1 MKLGKF
7 NGLSKQIVRLID
19 PGGKFIEK
27 KDWKIG
33 EEVTLIEDSGGF
45 YLQQGN
51 VIKSVKP
58 DEARQN
64 LSLKIG
70 RGHLL
75 WSLTSIRK
83 NQFFVRSVEVSD
95 SPTIIDLDIG
105 LSDKIAR
112 QLYGSSQI
120 KEDSI
125 DAARRWF
132 EDEFFLEGRG
142 QPCMFVSSYAGGRT
156 DTLEIRGR
164 EWIASLNEID
174 NYWQMS
180 GLTRTRRSGAGLR
193 LLQGE
198 LRFVDISVA
207 GQLSNPVHRH
217 ALEEAIRSQGGYM
230 TLWEQY
236 SNMEWALS
244 LNAARELGAL
254 RFKLVE
260 KGSEPDEWEFLVEPA
275 SGRDFSKKLDE
286 LKKKGAH
293 SSGNGLLEVMPN
305 IPDWLDGS
313 MNIED
318 TGLAE
323 DKGKPWLCEWV
334 KMDNEIVTLRI
345 EAQWHK
351 KPCGKGVI
359 CMSMHGYRKIR
370 ERRHQAVTN
379 IRQRNNP
386 MPQLHYLLEGVTTPF
401 EQPKKLRKLSPAAR
415 KTFKGEP
422 TPKQRQA
429 IKVAF
434 ETPDVAIIIG
444 PPGTGKTQ
452 VITAL
457 QKELALSMKGM
468 PIQHQVLLSS
478 FQHDAVD
485 NVTARTRVFGLPAIK
500 VGGKNRKAGG
510 QASDPIEDWCKEK
523 SEILSVSLKEKID
536 REPVFTTL
544 KSLKKEMTTLRV
556 TRPDYKEKQALL
568 SRIKRCLEELS
579 AFQIRLSPK
588 VEHAWQAFLNEHHT
602 DSNGEQACLG
612 NERLIKRVRA
622 LRTTPTAFG
631 DDGPEQCLRLLD
643 WVQLEK
649 LTMDRSELDL
659 LNHCSREVSVCQ
671 ARLQGLGKLKAAM
684 LDRLIPDYRP
694 RHIRMVL
701 PDKACELLDDIQEEI
716 EQQIKSS
723 RSLGYLLILD
733 AYLTTLNSSPSVIKK
748 AALEYTSVL
757 GATCQGA
764 ASNRITDLKQ
774 VEHQSSISFDT
785 VVVDEAARA
794 NPLDLMVPM
803 AMAKRRIVLVG
814 DHRQLPH
821 IVGPEVE
828 DELVE
833 KFELEITQ
841 QEMLKVSLFQRMMEI
856 LKEMEKNPG
865 QPKRV
870 VMLDKQFRMHSAL
883 GRFVSRLFYER
894 VPYNLPEVK
903 PGFDNDDRF
912 AHKVPGYEGKVCG
925 WIDMP
930 GREGEHHRRN
940 GSLVRDVEA
949 RRIAREARIIMEACP
964 DLSVGVITFY
974 RAQVDSIMEA
984 MVKEGLTEKGPDG
997 IRIKLN
1003 GEDHTRERLRVGT
1016 VDAFQGKEFD
1026 VVLLSLVRTSKGPV
1040 DETDDDA
1047 LTKAYGFLRLDNR
1060 LNVAMSRQQRL
1071 LILVGDAAMAT
1082 AQGAEAAVA
1091 ALPAFY
1097 QMCGG
1102 NDGTIQ

>member
-33 EEVTLIEDSGGF
+33 EEVSLIEDSGYF
-45 YLQQGN
+45 YLEQGN
-51 VIKSVKP
+51 VRSSVKP
-58 DEARQN
+58 GEAGQN

-70 RGHLL
+70 RGQAL

-105 LSDKIAR
+105 LSGKIAQ
-112 QLYGSSQI
+112 QLYGTSQI

-125 DAARRWF
+125 DAARHWF

-142 QPCMFVSSYAGGRT
+142 QPCIFVSSYAGGRT
-156 DTLEIRGR
+156 DALEIRGR
-164 EWIASLNEID
+164 EWIASINEID

-193 LLQGE
+193 LLQGQI
-198 LRFVDISVA
+198 RFVDISVA

-230 TLWEQY
+230 ALWEQY

-254 RFKLVE
+254 RFKRVE
-260 KGSEPDEWEFLVEPA
+260 GGSAPDEWNFWVEPA
-275 SGRDFSKKLDE
+275 SGKDFSKKLDE

-293 SSGNGLLEVMPN
+293 SSGNGLEVMPN

-318 TGLAE
+318 TGLAG

-334 KMDNEIVTLRI
+334 KMDKEIVTLRI
-345 EAQWHK
+345 EAQRHK
-351 KPCGKGVI
+351 KPSEKGVI
-359 CMSMHGYRKIR
+359 CMSMHGNRKIR

-386 MPQLHYLLEGVTTPF
+386 MPQLHYLLEGVATPF

-422 TPKQRQA
+422 TPKQRLA
-429 IKVAF
+429 IKTAF
-434 ETPDVAIIIG
+434 NTPDVAIIIG

-457 QKELALSMKGM
+457 QKELALSMDGM

-485 NVTARTRVFGLPAIK
+485 NVTAKTRVFGLPAIK

-510 QASDPIEDWCKEK
+510 QASDPIEEWCKEK
-523 SEILSVSLKEKID
+523 SELLSLSLKEKID

-544 KSLKKEMTTLRV
+544 KNLKKEMTTLRV
-556 TRPDYKEKQALL
+556 TRPDYFEKQALL
-568 SRIKRCLEELS
+568 SRIKTCLEELS
-579 AFQIRLSPK
+579 AFQIRLSP
-588 VEHAWQAFLNEHHT
+588 ELSQAWLAFLNEYHK
-602 DSNGEQACLG
+602 DSNSEQACLG

-622 LRTTPTAFG
+622 LRTTPTAFL

-643 WVQLEK
+643 WVQRGK
-649 LTMDRSELDL
+649 TTIDRSELDL
-659 LNHCSREVSVCQ
+659 LSHCSREVSVSQ

-684 LDRLIPDYRP
+684 LDRFIPDYRP
-694 RHIRMVL
+694 RHIRTVL
-701 PDKACELLDDIQEEI
+701 PEDACKLLDDIQEEI

-723 RSLGYLLILD
+723 RSLGYLLVLD
-733 AYLTTLNSSPSVIKK
+733 AYLTTLNSSPSAIKK

-774 VEHQSSISFDT
+774 VEHQSAISFDT

-803 AMAKRRIVLVG
+803 AMARRRIVLVG

-821 IVGPEVE
+821 LLEPKVE
-828 DELVE
+828 DELAE
-833 KFELEITQ
+833 KFELETTQ
-841 QEMLKVSLFQRMMEI
+841 QEMLKISLFQRMMEI

-894 VPYNLPEVK
+894 EPINLPKIK
-903 PGFDNDDRF
+903 PGFADDHRF
-912 AHKVPGYEGKVCG
+912 FHKVPGYEGKVCG

-930 GREGEHHRRN
+930 GRDGKHHRRN
-940 GSLVRDVEA
+940 GSLVREVEA
-949 RRIAREARIIMEACP
+949 LRIAREARIIIEACP

-984 MVKEGLTEKGPDG
+984 MVKQELTEKGPDG
-997 IRIKLN
+997 IRIKVN

-1071 LILVGDAAMAT
+1071 LIMVGDAAMAT
-1082 AQGAEAAVA
+1082 AQGAEAAVP

-1097 QMCGG
+1097 QLCGG